1 MADDQAPGNRLLE
14 VFTCHEKQQLEGMDV
29 RGLEMNYV
37 DFAGANLRWA
47 RFEDVS
53 LYGCDFS
60 RADLREAKFIRCD
73 LRTANFLGATFGRTS
88 FDDSLVIGARGLS
101 TRMSEYVRSKG
112 GLSWLC

>member
-1 MADDQAPGNRLLE
+1 MTDERAADSGLLE
-14 VFTCHEKQQLEGMDV
+14 VFTYEEKRQLAGIEV
-29 RGLEMNYV
+29 SGLEMNRV

-112 GLSWLC
+112 GFSWLC